1 MCDFNL
7 KINFTKLIKSTIIPS
22 VLFYRLINRKSSS
35 IEPVN
40 KTIISNDKGQ
50 AMVEY
55 ILMLVVTLTL
65 LLGLATKLIP
75 QLRDFMQNYAGAY
88 VECLLETGE
97 LPPPL
102 NLNPNSLCTLEN
114 MQATGRLENTSSGG
128 GGSGGSRPNRAT
140 SSNGNNSGA
149 NGGNRSG
156 QGGSGGNSGSSQNPR
171 PRTGAN
177 TGADS
182 SAGGSSSGG
191 RGASRGDKLA
201 AAANTAAAQA
211 QRSQGAGGG
220 VPYSVQEDNGRGIS
234 GIVKIP
240 NTAAMNDKEKAPPNK
255 IKSDKKLGGENLRKG
270 SFTAPVTKPKENNEA
285 ANSSMDLGFP
295 YGLYLRYF
303 LIGGLILALILMVGT
318 QLNSLRKSWGSE

>member
-7 KINFTKLIKSTIIPS
+7 KINFTKLLKSTTNTS
-22 VLFYRLINRKSSS
+22 VIFYRLTFRKSSFYDS
-35 IEPVN
+35 VN
-40 KTIISNDKGQ
+40 KTIVSNSKGQ

-75 QLRDFMQNYAGAY
+75 QLSDFMQNYAGAY

-114 MQATGRLENTSSGG
+114 MRTTGRLENTSSGS

-140 SSNGNNSGA
+140 SSNDNNSA
-149 NGGNRSG
+149 NRGNSGG
-156 QGGSGGNSGSSQNPR
+156 QGGSRGNSGSSQSPR

-191 RGASRGDKLA
+191 RGASRGSKLA
-201 AAANTAAAQA
+201 AAANAAEAANA
-211 QRSQGAGGG
+211 QRGQGAGGG
-220 VPYSVQEDNGRGIS
+220 ASYAAQQDNGRGIT
-234 GIVKIP
+234 GVVKIP
-240 NTAAMNDKEKAPPNK
+240 NTATLKDSDKPLSNK

-270 SFTAPVTKPKENNEA
+270 SFTAPITKPKENSEA
-285 ANSSMDLGFP
+285 TNSSMDLGFP